1 VGAHREDL
9 GREARLMATPVLF
22 IAAGASQGLVTS
34 VAGAAGVEV
43 GGSFGAVGAMLD
55 RFKAGEPCDVVI
67 LTHAQIA
74 ELAGAG
80 KVLGDTCADL
90 GSVPTAVAVR
100 AGDEAI
106 DISSEEALR
115 AALLA
120 ADAIYFPDPDKSTAG
135 GHFSKVIDRLGIRPQ
150 VASRLRVFPNGM
162 TAMRT
167 MGEAPGKPIGCTQ
180 TTEIFATP
188 SVKLVAPLPHG
199 FDLDTVYS
207 AAVNAGAAH
216 PEAARAFLARLA
228 GEASRKARIAA
239 GFRGYAIRPATG
251 ADLEAIRG
259 LVRDVLHE
267 YGLSEDP
274 SGVDADLEDL
284 DRHYFH
290 RGGVFDVAVA
300 ADGKVAG
307 CCGVF
312 RLEGDACE
320 LRKMYVL
327 KDARGHGLGGRL
339 LRRAVGFARGQGYR
353 RMELE
358 TASVLKEAIAL
369 YAGAGFR
376 PIKRAHMASRCDQA
390 FALDL

>member
-1 VGAHREDL
+1 
-9 GREARLMATPVLF
+9 MAQPLNF
-22 IAAGASQGLVTS
+22 IAAGASQGLVGS
-34 VAGAAGVEV
+34 VADAAGVAV

-55 RFKAGEPCDVVI
+55 KFKAGEPCDVVI

-74 ELAGAG
+74 DLAGTG
-80 KVLGDTCADL
+80 QVQGDTCSDL

-100 AGDEAI
+100 ANDEAI
-106 DISSEEALR
+106 DISTEAALR
-115 AALLA
+115 EALLA

-150 VASRLRVFPNGM
+150 VAAKLRSFPNGM
-162 TAMRT
+162 TAMHSL
-167 MGEAPGKPIGCTQ
+167 GEAAGKPIGCTQ

-188 SVKLVAPLPHG
+188 GVKLVAPLPRG
-199 FDLDTVYS
+199 LDLETVYS
-207 AAVNAGAAH
+207 AAVSAKAAQ
-216 PEAARAFLARLA
+216 PEAARAFVARLA

-239 GFRGYAIRPATG
+239 GFRGYAIRPAV
-251 ADLEAIRG
+251 ASDLEAIRS
-259 LVRDVLHE
+259 LVREVLHE

-284 DRHYFH
+284 DKHYFH

-300 ADGKVAG
+300 ADGRVAG

-327 KDARGHGLGGRL
+327 KDARGYGLGGRL
-339 LRRAVGFARGQGYR
+339 LRRALGFARGQGYR

-369 YAGAGFR
+369 YAGAGFT
-376 PIKRAHMASRCDQA
+376 PIRRAHMASRCDQA